1 MIKWHVDDAYK
12 VLRKDP
18 VMKNIIKSTG
28 KLTTHR
34 SNDVYFSMLRSITS
48 QQLSTKAADTI
59 FNRFLNL
66 FPDGD
71 PQPEIV
77 RKMNLDMLR
86 SVGLS
91 YSKGQYLKNIA
102 DFSVT
107 HGLEYRKLN
116 KMNDDDLIGYLT
128 QIKGVGRWTAE
139 MILMF
144 TMNRPDVLPVDDLGI
159 RHAMIHHYKLKGDG
173 KKLIERI
180 HEVAEVWRPYRTLA
194 CRHLWR
200 YRDKSS

>member
-1 MIKWHVDDAYK
+1 MKSWNIDDAYK

-18 VMKNIIKSTG
+18 VMKHIIKSTG
-28 KLTTHR
+28 KLTVHR
-34 SNDVYFSMLRSITS
+34 SNDVYFSMLRSVAS

-66 FPDGD
+66 FPDGY
-71 PQPEIV
+71 PHPEIV
-77 RKMNLDMLR
+77 GKMKLEILR

-102 DFSVT
+102 EFSVT
-107 HGLEYRKLN
+107 NGLEYRKLN
-116 KMNDDDLIGYLT
+116 KMSDDDLIEYLT

-159 RHAMIHHYKLKGDG
+159 RNSMIHHYKL
-173 KKLIERI
+173 
-180 HEVAEVWRPYRTLA
+180 
-194 CRHLWR
+194 
-200 YRDKSS
+200 

>member
-1 MIKWHVDDAYK
+1 MIKWSVDDAYK

-28 KLTTHR
+28 KLTAHR
-34 SNDVYFSMLRSITS
+34 SNDVYFSMLRSIAS

-66 FPDGD
+66 FPDGY
-71 PQPEIV
+71 PHPEIV

-102 DFSVT
+102 EFSVT

-116 KMNDDDLIGYLT
+116 KMNDDDLIDYLT

-159 RHAMIHHYKLKGDG
+159 RNSMIHHYKLRGEG
-173 KKLIERI
+173 KKLIARM

-194 CRHLWR
+194 CLHLWR
-200 YRDKSS
+200 YRDESS